1 MENRLSLKD
10 LIELL
15 RMEHEIEL
23 RSEDNCR
30 LFNCPSFSQVLEPYY
45 NRKVNVWFASDNLKV
60 VILIGEE
67 DE

>member
-1 MENRLSLKD
+1 MKNRLLLKQ
-10 LIELL
+10 LIETL

-30 LFNCPSFSQVLEPYY
+30 LLNCPSFSQVLEPYY
-45 NRKVNVWFASDNLKV
+45 NRKVNVWFASGNCEL

-67 DE
+67 E

>member
-1 MENRLSLKD
+1 MENKLLLKH
-10 LIELL
+10 LIETL

-23 RSEDNCR
+23 RSEDNLR

-45 NRKVNVWFASDNLKV
+45 NREVNVWFASGDCKV